1 MAGRPPGLTLFNWP
15 QGVKPCLQ
23 FFFSLPAERPIK
35 IGSLFRELSWLL
47 DMDLLIIRLAA
58 RTVQFAG
65 HTSLRNSDNCR
76 AAAAFWPAAA
86 AQRCFTA
93 ELKIMIC
100 QIEILT
106 ASKYL
111 HKGISA
117 VNALFG
123 SLTTPM
129 QKH

>member
-1 MAGRPPGLTLFNWP
+1 LAARRETLFA
-15 QGVKPCLQ
+15 V
-23 FFFSLPAERPIK
+23 FFSLPAERPIK

-47 DMDLLIIRLAA
+47 DMDLLIIGPAA
-58 RTVQFAG
+58 RTVQLAG

-76 AAAAFWPAAA
+76 AAAAT

>member
-1 MAGRPPGLTLFNWP
+1 
-15 QGVKPCLQ
+15 
-23 FFFSLPAERPIK
+23 
-35 IGSLFRELSWLL
+35 
-47 DMDLLIIRLAA
+47 MDLLIIGLAA

-65 HTSLRNSDNCR
+65 HTSLRNSDSCR
-76 AAAAFWPAAA
+76 AAAAAA

>member
-1 MAGRPPGLTLFNWP
+1 
-15 QGVKPCLQ
+15 
-23 FFFSLPAERPIK
+23 
-35 IGSLFRELSWLL
+35 
-47 DMDLLIIRLAA
+47 MDLLIIGLAA
-58 RTVQFAG
+58 RPVQFAG
-65 HTSLRNSDNCR
+65 HTSLRNLDNCR

-111 HKGISA
+111 HKGIST

-123 SLTTPM
+123 SFDHPNAKTLKPC
-129 QKH
+129 KEHKIRNS

>member
-1 MAGRPPGLTLFNWP
+1 
-15 QGVKPCLQ
+15 
-23 FFFSLPAERPIK
+23 
-35 IGSLFRELSWLL
+35 
-47 DMDLLIIRLAA
+47 MDLLIIGLAA

-76 AAAAFWPAAA
+76 AAAAAFWPAAAA

>member
-1 MAGRPPGLTLFNWP
+1 
-15 QGVKPCLQ
+15 
-23 FFFSLPAERPIK
+23 
-35 IGSLFRELSWLL
+35 
-47 DMDLLIIRLAA
+47 MDLLIIGLAA

-76 AAAAFWPAAA
+76 AAAV

>member
-1 MAGRPPGLTLFNWP
+1 
-15 QGVKPCLQ
+15 
-23 FFFSLPAERPIK
+23 
-35 IGSLFRELSWLL
+35 
-47 DMDLLIIRLAA
+47 MDLLIIGLAA

-76 AAAAFWPAAA
+76 TAAAFWPAAA